1 MSNLEQSRKY
11 ALECLCLEADC
22 MQLAG
27 DAPDT
32 NLQSH
37 FLRMA
42 DVWSTLAVSEPTVIR
57 GRTFSEFE
65 TQTI

>member
-1 MSNLEQSRKY
+1 MSSLEQSRKH
-11 ALECLCLEADC
+11 ALECLRLEAEC

-27 DAPDT
+27 DTP
-32 NLQSH
+32 NPHSQSH

-42 DVWSTLAVSEPTVIR
+42 GVWSTLAVSEPTVIR
-57 GRTFSEFE
+57 GRTFSEFK